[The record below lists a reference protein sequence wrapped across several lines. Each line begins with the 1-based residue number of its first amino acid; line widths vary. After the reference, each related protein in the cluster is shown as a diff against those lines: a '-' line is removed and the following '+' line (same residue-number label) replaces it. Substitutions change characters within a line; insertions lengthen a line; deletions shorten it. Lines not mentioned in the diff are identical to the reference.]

1 MTRQKKEILRAIQAI
16 DAFIAADREMG
27 CGFAPADAYEELEK
41 ERSVLLEDLARL
53 SHYASAMAMLCDD
66 SHAPSLLGE

>member
-27 CGFAPADAYEELEK
+27 CGFAPANAYEEQEK
-41 ERSVLLEDLARL
+41 ERWSLLEDLARL
-53 SHYASAMAMLCDD
+53 SHYASAMQMLCND
-66 SHAPSLLGE
+66 SHMPSRMGE